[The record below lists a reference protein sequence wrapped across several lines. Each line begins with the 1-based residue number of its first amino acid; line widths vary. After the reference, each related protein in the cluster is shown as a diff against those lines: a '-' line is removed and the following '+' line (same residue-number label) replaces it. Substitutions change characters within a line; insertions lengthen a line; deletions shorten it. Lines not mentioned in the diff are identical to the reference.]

1 MKMTFTK
8 EYKEIAPHLYVSTD
22 YYAGSWLMT
31 SIIVDLENIKGLL
44 TETDKYIFDSVNKT
58 VVIKK
63 GKYWN
68 VTKSKLT
75 NDFAT
80 VKLERVDN

>member
-22 YYAGSWLMT
+22 YYAGSWLMS
-31 SIIVDLENIKGLL
+31 SIVVDLENIKGLL
-44 TETDKYIFDSVNKT
+44 TETDKYVLDSVNKT
-58 VVIKK
+58 VIIKK
-63 GKYWN
+63 SKYWN

-75 NDFAT
+75 NDLAT
-80 VKLERVDN
+80 VLLERVNN

>member
-22 YYAGSWLMT
+22 YYAGSWLMS
-31 SIIVDLENIKGLL
+31 SIVVDLENIKGLL
-44 TETDKYIFDSVNKT
+44 TENDKYVFDSNNKT
-58 VVIKK
+58 VILKK

-68 VTKSKLT
+68 VTRSKLT
-75 NDFAT
+75 NDIAT
-80 VKLERVDN
+80 VALERVDR